1 MLVALTREKFEQ
13 IVPLIATG
21 PQYKQLWGKPP
32 DLLRRTLI
40 SFGGIMGSLLLG
52 ALGGGGL
59 SLIGSLVMGT
69 YLLWGPILW
78 ASLRNRDLRGY
89 AYSGFWQGRVLDAF
103 VTEELIGTEETVNK
117 WGELTIVENR
127 ERRINLVLGDRTGF
141 EVEVQAPL
149 SREHKAIARGQVA
162 QLLVVSNREDLSRI
176 AEITEAYLPQLGL
189 WVGKYPY
196 LRRDLF
202 LDMGLELGRRRPAK
216 RNVRS
221 AGPYRRDR

>member
-13 IVPLIATG
+13 LVPLIATG

-32 DLLRRTLI
+32 DLLRRVLI
-40 SFGGIMGSLLLG
+40 SFGGIIASLLVG
-52 ALGGGGL
+52 TVGGDGL
-59 SLIGSLVMGT
+59 TFIGSLVMGT
-69 YLLWGPILW
+69 YLLWGPIFW
-78 ASLRNRDLRGY
+78 ASLRNRQLRGFT
-89 AYSGFWQGRVLDAF
+89 YSGFWRGRVLDAF

-127 ERRINLVLGDRTGF
+127 ERRINLVLGDRSGF

-162 QLLVVSNREDLSRI
+162 ELLVVSNRGDLSRI
-176 AEITEAYLPQLGL
+176 GSVTETYLPQLGL
-189 WVGKYPY
+189 WIGQYPY

-202 LDMGLELGRRRPAK
+202 LDVSRELGRRRPNSSKQRAT
-216 RNVRS
+216 S
-221 AGPYRRDR
+221 PRRR